1 MSYREDSCF
10 AVYPP
15 DPVARMALPL
25 SASWT
30 EALDDYALNLRGA
43 SRTPATIRA
52 RREQLQ
58 HLARRIGVGP
68 WEVTSDALLRFVGT
82 QEWMPE
88 TRRNRYACFRE
99 FWRWAKRTGRIAK
112 NPTKALPKVKASA
125 PNPDPVP
132 EHVYAE
138 SMRKADERTKLIMRL
153 AHDAG
158 LRRGEIAQIHSDDLR
173 PDLLGWS
180 LLVHGKGRKLRIV
193 PLTPRLALDLRAL
206 SEGFAFPGAID
217 GHLSPRR
224 VYELVDEVM
233 PRPWSLHNLRHSFA
247 TNAHEASNGDVLT
260 LREIMGHASADT
272 TGRYVR
278 LSDARSRSVVY
289 AAAGLAAPE
298 RPAAR
303 LVAV

>member
-1 MSYREDSCF
+1 
-10 AVYPP
+10 
-15 DPVARMALPL
+15 MALPL

-30 EALDDYALNLRGA
+30 DALDDYALNLRA
-43 SRTPATIRA
+43 ANRTPATIRA

-58 HLARRIGVGP
+58 HLARRIGPEP
-68 WEVTSDALLRFVGT
+68 WAVTADALLVFVGS
-82 QEWMPE
+82 QEWMQE

-99 FWRWAKRTGRIAK
+99 FYRWAKRTGRIKQNPAK
-112 NPTKALPKVKASA
+112 RLPRVNASA

-132 EHVYAE
+132 EHVYVA
-138 SMRKADERTKLIMRL
+138 SMRRADDRTSLIMRL

-206 SEGFAFPGAID
+206 PEGFAFPGAID

-224 VYELVDEVM
+224 VYELVDDVM
-233 PRPWSLHNLRHSFA
+233 PNPWTLHNLRHSFA

-260 LREIMGHASADT
+260 LRNLMGHASADT

-278 LSDARSRSVVY
+278 LSDARGRSVVY
-289 AAAGLAAPE
+289 AAAGLAAPTK
-298 RPAAR
+298 PAVRALR
-303 LVAV
+303 AL

>member
-1 MSYREDSCF
+1 
-10 AVYPP
+10 
-15 DPVARMALPL
+15 MALPL

-30 EALDDYALNLRGA
+30 EALDDYALKLRGD

-68 WEVTSDALLRFVGT
+68 WEVSADALLAFVGS
-82 QEWMPE
+82 QEWMQE

-99 FWRWAKRTGRIAK
+99 FWKWAKRTKRIDRNPAK
-112 NPTKALPKVKASA
+112 HLPRVSASA

-132 EHVYAE
+132 EQVYADAMKR
-138 SMRKADERTKLIMRL
+138 SDERTRLIMRL

-158 LRRGEIAQIHSDDLR
+158 LRRGEIALIHSEDLR

-180 LLVHGKGRKLRIV
+180 LLVHGKGRKLRII

-206 SEGFAFPGAID
+206 PEGYAFPGAID

-224 VYELVDEVM
+224 VYELVDEVL
-233 PRPWSLHNLRHSFA
+233 PGPWSLHNLRHSFA
-247 TNAHEASNGDVLT
+247 TNAHEASGGDVLT
-260 LREIMGHASADT
+260 LRNLMGHASADT

-278 LSDARSRSVVY
+278 LSDARGRSVVY
-289 AAAGLAAPE
+289 AAAGLAAPDK
-298 RPAAR
+298 PTAR

>member
-1 MSYREDSCF
+1 M
-10 AVYPP
+10 V
-15 DPVARMALPL
+15 LPL

-30 EALDDYALNLRGA
+30 EALDDYALNLRA
-43 SRTPATIRA
+43 ANRTPATIRA

-58 HLARRIGVGP
+58 HLARRIGTGP
-68 WEVTSDALLRFVGT
+68 WEVTADALLVFVGS
-82 QEWMPE
+82 QGWMPE

-99 FWRWAKRTGRIAK
+99 FWRWAKRTKRIDHNPAK
-112 NPTKALPKVKASA
+112 RLPQVRASA

-132 EHVYAE
+132 ERVYSDAI
-138 SMRKADERTKLIMRL
+138 RGADDRTALIMRL

-180 LLVHGKGRKLRIV
+180 LLVHGKGRKLRVI

-206 SEGFAFPGAID
+206 PEGFAFPGAID

-224 VYELVDEVM
+224 VYELVDEVL

-247 TNAHEASNGDVLT
+247 TNAHEASGGDVLT
-260 LREIMGHASADT
+260 LRNLMGHASADT

-278 LSDARSRSVVY
+278 LSDARGRSVVY
-289 AAAGLAAPE
+289 AAAGLEVPTK
-298 RPAAR
+298 PAAR

>member
-1 MSYREDSCF
+1 M
-10 AVYPP
+10 
-15 DPVARMALPL
+15 
-25 SASWT
+25 

-68 WEVTSDALLRFVGT
+68 WEVSADALLVFVGS
-82 QEWMPE
+82 QEWMQE

-99 FWRWAKRTGRIAK
+99 FYRWAKRTGRIKHNPAK
-112 NPTKALPKVKASA
+112 RLPRVDAA
-125 PNPDPVP
+125 MPNPDPVP
-132 EHVYAE
+132 ELVYVE
-138 SMRKADERTKLIMRL
+138 SMRRADDRTSLIMRL

-206 SEGFAFPGAID
+206 PEGFAFPGAID

-224 VYELVDEVM
+224 VYELVDDVM
-233 PRPWSLHNLRHSFA
+233 PNPWTLHNLRHSFA

-260 LREIMGHASADT
+260 LRNLMGHASADT

-278 LSDARSRSVVY
+278 LSDARGRSVVY
-289 AAAGLAAPE
+289 AAAGLPAPE
-298 RPAAR
+298 RPAAH

>member
-1 MSYREDSCF
+1 
-10 AVYPP
+10 
-15 DPVARMALPL
+15 MALPL

-30 EALDDYALNLRGA
+30 EALDDYALNLRA
-43 SRTPATIRA
+43 ANRTPATIRA

-68 WEVTSDALLRFVGT
+68 WDVTGDALLHFVGT
-82 QEWMPE
+82 QEWMQE

-99 FWRWAKRTGRIAK
+99 FWRWGKRTGRIK
-112 NPTKALPKVKASA
+112 NNPTKRLPRVNASA

-132 EHVYAE
+132 EHVYEE
-138 SMRKADERTKLIMRL
+138 SMRRADERTKLIMRL
-153 AHDAG
+153 AHDVG
-158 LRRGEIAQIHSDDLR
+158 LRRGEIAQIHSADLR

-180 LLVHGKGRKLRIV
+180 LLVHGKGRKLRVV
-193 PLTPRLALDLRAL
+193 PLTPRLALDLRSL
-206 SEGFAFPGAID
+206 PEGFAFVGAID

-224 VYELVDEVM
+224 VYELVDDVL
-233 PRPWSLHNLRHSFA
+233 PNPWTLHNLRHSFA

-260 LREIMGHASADT
+260 LRNLMGHASADT

-278 LSDARSRSVVY
+278 LSDARGRSVVY
-289 AAAGLAAPE
+289 AAAGIAAPE

>member
-1 MSYREDSCF
+1 M
-10 AVYPP
+10 V
-15 DPVARMALPL
+15 LPL

-30 EALDDYALNLRGA
+30 DALDDYALNLRA
-43 SRTPATIRA
+43 ANRTPATIRA

-58 HLARRIGVGP
+58 HLARRIGPDP
-68 WEVTSDALLRFVGT
+68 WNVTADALLVFVGS
-82 QEWMPE
+82 QEWMQE

-99 FWRWAKRTGRIAK
+99 FYRWAKRTGRIKHNPAK
-112 NPTKALPKVKASA
+112 RLPRVNASA

-132 EHVYAE
+132 EHVYVE
-138 SMRKADERTKLIMRL
+138 SMRRADDRTSLIMRL

-206 SEGFAFPGAID
+206 GEGFAFPGAID

-224 VYELVDEVM
+224 VYELVDDVM
-233 PRPWSLHNLRHSFA
+233 PNPWTLHNLRHSFA

-260 LREIMGHASADT
+260 LRNLMGHASADT

-278 LSDARSRSVVY
+278 LSDARGRSVVY
-289 AAAGLAAPE
+289 AAAGLAAPTKSS
-298 RPAAR
+298 AH